1 MSSESGV
8 EGVVKPANKSVLA
21 VLTGGD
27 PKDRK
32 AMLSSLRK
40 IEGVVGAYP
49 FGNGVELTVVRRIN
63 LGMKSLRFKVE
74 YSVTIRPIT
83 ADDVKELVKTNVEGW
98 LGESASEDR
107 VNEKINEGVKCAF
120 AHLGLAE
127 GLDDHLQ
134 CVLVEILPSI
144 VVRPPYLW
152 RPWGVKRCELNQAVN
167 IGEFVR
173 EYVKEGGFVFFYTP
187 LREKPENSIIGLV
200 LIVILDKNVTVEG
213 LSAILD
219 WVIRQYNAW
228 VIEVCLPRLESSEF
242 KLGRHY
248 YYTKIKILDGHSYH
262 ITKWSLF

>member
-74 YSVTIRPIT
+74 YSVTIRPVT

-98 LGESASEDR
+98 LKKSAEDD
-107 VNEKINEGVKCAF
+107 INDDINKEVKRAF
-120 AHLGLAE
+120 AHLGLE
-127 GLDDHLQ
+127 GLDGLLQ
-134 CVLVEILPSI
+134 CVLVEILPSMLVWPPSLWSPWKVMRYEFNE
-144 VVRPPYLW
+144 VVNLDKY
-152 RPWGVKRCELNQAVN
+152 VH
-167 IGEFVR
+167 
-173 EYVKEGGFVFFYTP
+173 EYAKEGGFVIFYAP
-187 LREKPENSIIGLV
+187 LRRKPENSILGLV
-200 LIVILDKNVTVEG
+200 PVVILDKNVTVEG
-213 LSAILD
+213 LSGILD
-219 WVIRQYNAW
+219 WVIRRHIAW
-228 VIEVCLPRLESSEF
+228 LIDVCHPQLESSEF
-242 KLGRHY
+242 KLDRHY
-248 YYTKIKILDGHSYH
+248 YYIKP
-262 ITKWSLF
+262 LF